1 MTYPRGLIKVG
12 SCKGHWPEEVCWRD
26 TPNDIAIVEDT
37 GNLLHVYRL
46 PIWQHTCLEDLRLQL
61 WRHHLQINSWYLD
74 HFCDRFIANH
84 YDADAS
90 RIDAVRQALIHGVFN
105 ASLDEGVVDAGLKLI
120 EPRRDLLGEGLRWMV
135 DSDSWD
141 MRKEQ

>member
-26 TPNDIAIVEDT
+26 TPNDIALVEDT
-37 GNLLHVYRL
+37 GNLLHGYRL

-90 RIDAVRQALIHGVFN
+90 R
-105 ASLDEGVVDAGLKLI
+105 DEGIVDAGLKLI
-120 EPRRDLLGEGLRWMV
+120 EPRRDLLGESLRWMV

-141 MRKEQ
+141 LRKEQ